1 MPTCMRQ
8 PKSGGS
14 VANRA
19 KRPSFVHPARNSCS
33 ERNFGDCAPLDLE
46 KGTRSGS
53 LSLQSRSAD
62 YARRP
67 SSGPSRLACTHACR
81 RGVPSYPSGI
91 RAWTPPYRVYQ
102 EALQPATGRNSRPG
116 HKILGHNIHRD
127 MHASHICG
135 GRQQRSRVL
144 AVARYG
150 LAPCPR
156 TKTYLCLGIDEAI
169 LASRKALL
177 LPIGSLQSR
186 LAFSCAFSS
195 GGNGC
200 LTADPVYGVNDALC
214 S

>member
-1 MPTCMRQ
+1 MYEATPNPAKEWRFTAAA
-8 PKSGGS
+8 
-14 VANRA
+14 VA
-19 KRPSFVHPARNSCS
+19 HP
-33 ERNFGDCAPLDLE
+33 G

-67 SSGPSRLACTHACR
+67 SGPSRLACTHACR
-81 RGVPSYPSGI
+81 RGGPSYPSGI
-91 RAWTPPYRVYQ
+91 RAWPPPYRVYQ
-102 EALQPATGRNSRPG
+102 EALPPATRRNSRRG
-116 HKILGHNIHRD
+116 HNILGHNIHGD

-169 LASRKALL
+169 WAPRTALL
-177 LPIGSLQSR
+177 LPIEPLQSR
-186 LAFSCAFSS
+186 LSFSCAFSS

-200 LTADPVYGVNDALC
+200 LTADPV
-214 S
+214 

>member
-1 MPTCMRQ
+1 MGQKEAPGRCPYRGWRNWRNKPACMRQ
-8 PKSGGS
+8 PRIRRKSGGS
-14 VANRA
+14 QQQEA
-19 KRPSFVHPARNSCS
+19 HP
-33 ERNFGDCAPLDLE
+33 

-81 RGVPSYPSGI
+81 RGGPSYRSGI
-91 RAWTPPYRVYQ
+91 RAWPPPYRVYQ
-102 EALQPATGRNSRPG
+102 EALQPATSRSSRRG
-116 HKILGHNIHRD
+116 HKILGHNIPGHNIHGD
-127 MHASHICG
+127 MHASHTCG
-135 GRQQRSRVL
+135 GRQQSSRVL

-169 LASRKALL
+169 KAPRTALL
-177 LPIGSLQSR
+177 LPIESLQLR
-186 LAFSCAFSS
+186 LSFSCAFSS

-200 LTADPVYGVNDALC
+200 LTADPV
-214 S
+214 

>member
-1 MPTCMRQ
+1 MRTSMRQ
-8 PKSGGS
+8 PRIRRKSGGS
-14 VANRA
+14 QQKQEA
-19 KRPSFVHPARNSCS
+19 HP
-33 ERNFGDCAPLDLE
+33 G

-67 SSGPSRLACTHACR
+67 SSGPSRLACIHAYR
-81 RGVPSYPSGI
+81 RGGPSYPSGI
-91 RAWTPPYRVYQ
+91 RAWPPPDRVYQ
-102 EALQPATGRNSRPG
+102 EALQPATGRNSRLG
-116 HKILGHNIHRD
+116 HNILGHNIHGD

-169 LASRKALL
+169 
-177 LPIGSLQSR
+177 
-186 LAFSCAFSS
+186 
-195 GGNGC
+195 
-200 LTADPVYGVNDALC
+200 
-214 S
+214 